1 MKRFRVSPQARLDI
15 EDICTYVA
23 ADDLDA
29 ALRLLSRFE
38 SALAKLERHP
48 GLGHTRHDLA
58 DRRHRFWSVG
68 SYLVVYLV
76 LADRVEVARVI
87 HAARNIRRVLDE
99 EE

>member
-1 MKRFRVSPQARLDI
+1 MRR
-15 EDICTYVA
+15 
-23 ADDLDA
+23 
-29 ALRLLSRFE
+29 
-38 SALAKLERHP
+38 
-48 GLGHTRHDLA
+48 DLA

-99 EE
+99 EA